1 MAKVAFT
8 VAEMLAAAA
17 DVAFKV
23 FVAQF
28 QPTFI
33 AFPSDIHLIT
43 IACVSQKGIDIG
55 FMLEDQLLHAL
66 TLLIYLT
73 LQASGLR
80 RPVV

>member
-1 MAKVAFT
+1 
-8 VAEMLAAAA
+8 MLAAAA

-33 AFPSDIHLIT
+33 AFPRDIHLIT
-43 IACVSQKGIDIG
+43 IASVSQKGIDIG

-80 RPVV
+80 RQIV